1 MGSYFS
7 ISISA
12 VENSYSI
19 ENNTSNVTVSLWCNG
34 NNGWADDNPSYW
46 LKVNGNEVVSGTKNF
61 SYSSFTVCS
70 WTDNVPHNAD
80 GTGSITYQGYYQGT
94 DKPNGDTTAVYTLN
108 LTTIPRASEILNGTT
123 QRAIDGTISFS
134 VDKKNENFVDKLTI
148 YPTSNTSLATVVS
161 PYTTGSTFT
170 IGTATFNSIKALAP
184 TTSYTSMVVQVE
196 TFTSSGAVVGTASSQ
211 FRGSFS
217 VTAPTISPTWSAST
231 VDSGVEFPIITG
243 HDRVKISLGRVAT
256 ADLGTTISAYEFTI
270 GTTTFTTTGYSV
282 VFESVE
288 DNDVSV
294 KIKDRRGLSTTVSTN
309 NLFNIIEYFKPTI
322 NASIQ
327 RSPSLI
333 DTGAVLT
340 FNGQYTWKN
349 QDQDWDYPLE
359 ADYKINNGNWTTIS
373 SFEAQAGDFLG
384 SQTFPSG
391 TFDAGQ
397 EYSIYLRI
405 YDPYADE
412 YSEKRLVLS
421 KASIAFD
428 IDLTNQRVAVGQPI
442 PVSTTLSIDSF
453 STLESGSAI
462 IDKNLKVGNALTVR
476 NSIYCTNLET
486 NDFVGAQGLI
496 ENNFYVEG
504 DIYEGSKKLENKYA
518 LFPTQYVS
526 DLTWTDWANTQT
538 LTWTVHGS
546 GFVYLT
552 ASTRASSN
560 NDTGTAYVEILLNGN
575 IVAVDLNRL
584 SSAATLRL
592 SASASAMM
600 IVSDGNT
607 ITVNLSNSKGGTA
620 EGYRRAMAF
629 GCTLT

>member
-46 LKVNGNEVVSGTKNF
+46 LKVNDSVVASGTYNF
-61 SYSSFTVCS
+61 SYTSFTVCS
-70 WTDNVPHNAD
+70 WTGDVPHNAD
-80 GTGSITYQGYYQGT
+80 GTGFITYQGYYQGT
-94 DKPNGDTTAVYTLN
+94 DKPNGDTTSTYTLN
-108 LTTIPRASEILNGTT
+108 LTTIPRASKILNGTT

-134 VDKKNENFVDKLTI
+134 VDKKNANFVDKLTI
-148 YPTSNTSLATVVS
+148 YPTTKSSLATVVS

-170 IGTATFNSIKALAP
+170 IGATTFNSIKALAP
-184 TTSYTSMVVQVE
+184 TTSYTSMVVKVE

-211 FRGSFS
+211 FRGTFN
-217 VTAPTISPTWSAST
+217 VTAPTINPTWSAST
-231 VDSGVEFPIITG
+231 VDSEVQFPIITG

-270 GTTTFTTTGYSV
+270 GNTTLTTTGYSV
-282 VFESVE
+282 IFESVE

-309 NLFNIIEYFKPTI
+309 NLFNIIEYFKPII

-327 RSPSLI
+327 RSPSLV

-359 ADYKINNGNWTTIS
+359 ANYKINNGNWTTVS

-391 TFDAGQ
+391 IFDAGQ

-412 YSEKRLVLS
+412 YSEKQLILS
-421 KASIAFD
+421 KAAVTFD
-428 IDLTNQRVAVGQPI
+428 MDLTNQRVGIGQPV
-442 PVSTTLSIDSF
+442 PVAT
-453 STLESGSAI
+453 SGSDGLMSGGLI
-462 IDKNLKVGNALTVR
+462 VSGKIKEEGQYLEDKYGGINQQQLLNLIYPVGSIYMSTANVSPATFLGGTWTQIEDTFLLSAGQTYSAGATGGEATHTLTV
-476 NSIYCTNLET
+476 NEMPKHKHTNTLRYS
-486 NDFVGAQGLI
+486 NAGNLGGSLAHFVA
-496 ENNFYVEG
+496 
-504 DIYEGSKKLENKYA
+504 
-518 LFPTQYVS
+518 
-526 DLTWTDWANTQT
+526 QT
-538 LTWTVHGS
+538 LYG
-546 GFVYLT
+546 T
-552 ASTRASSN
+552 ASNYSVMDDAGNDQPHN
-560 NDTGTAYVEILLNGN
+560 NMPPYLVVYMWQRTA
-575 IVAVDLNRL
+575 
-584 SSAATLRL
+584 
-592 SASASAMM
+592 
-600 IVSDGNT
+600 
-607 ITVNLSNSKGGTA
+607 
-620 EGYRRAMAF
+620 
-629 GCTLT
+629 